1 MIRERENILLVDQY
15 IEFLIVQ
22 RNLSK
27 NSCFSYRTDLKQ
39 FLNFIGEKKLLY
51 VDDSIVKKYI
61 LFLSSRY
68 SVSSHARKLSVV
80 KQFFNF
86 LLNENKIIENR
97 FLDLNSPKSEKKL
110 PSVLSE
116 SEINMIFD
124 EAYKD
129 KSAKGIRFITMM
141 EIMYATGIRVSE
153 LVGLKIASLK
163 EDFSSIL
170 ILGKGKKER
179 YVPLTETA
187 KAAIIEYLK
196 VRENLI
202 KNESKGSIF
211 LFPTN
216 SKSSHIT
223 RIRFFQI
230 LKGVCMKLT
239 IDPNRVSPHVI
250 RHSFATH
257 LLDRGVDL
265 RTIQTSLGHADI
277 STTQIYT
284 HVQTRKL
291 KNIIENKHPLKSSIN
306 KLTKL

>member
-1 MIRERENILLVDQY
+1 MIREKENILLVDQY

-97 FLDLNSPKSEKKL
+97 FLDLNSPKLEKKL

-129 KSAKGIRFITMM
+129 KSARGIRFITMM

-187 KAAIIEYLK
+187 KAATIEYLK

-265 RTIQTSLGHADI
+265 RIIQTSLGHADI

-284 HVQTRKL
+284 HVQTKKL

>member
-1 MIRERENILLVDQY
+1 MIREKENILLVDQY

-187 KAAIIEYLK
+187 KAATIEYLK

-211 LFPTN
+211 LFPTK

-265 RTIQTSLGHADI
+265 RIIQTSLGHADI

>member
-86 LLNENKIIENR
+86 LLNEKKIIENC

-265 RTIQTSLGHADI
+265 RIIQTSLGHADI

>member
-1 MIRERENILLVDQY
+1 MIREKENILLVDQY

-39 FLNFIGEKKLLY
+39 FLNFIGKKKLLY

-265 RTIQTSLGHADI
+265 RIIQTSLGHADI

>member
-1 MIRERENILLVDQY
+1 MISGKNILLVDEY

-27 NSCFSYRTDLKQ
+27 NSCLSYRTDLKQ
-39 FLNFIGEKKLLY
+39 FLNFIGEKEIFY

-86 LLNENKIIENR
+86 LLNEKKINENR
-97 FLDLNSPKSEKKL
+97 FLDLDSPKSEKKL

-129 KSAKGIRFITMM
+129 KSAKGIRFIAMM

-153 LVGLKIASLK
+153 LVSLKIASFK
-163 EDFSSIL
+163 EDFSSLL

-187 KAAIIEYLK
+187 KAAIEQYLK

-202 KNESKGSIF
+202 KNESKKSTF
-211 LFPTN
+211 FFPTN
-216 SKSSHIT
+216 SKNSHIT

-265 RTIQTSLGHADI
+265 RIIQTSLGHADI

-284 HVQTRKL
+284 HVQTKKL

>member
-265 RTIQTSLGHADI
+265 RIIQTSLGHADI

>member
-1 MIRERENILLVDQY
+1 MIREKENILLVDQY

-265 RTIQTSLGHADI
+265 RIIQTSLGHADI

>member
-1 MIRERENILLVDQY
+1 MIREKENILLVDQY

-170 ILGKGKKER
+170 ISGKGKKER

-239 IDPNRVSPHVI
+239 IDSNRVSPHVI

-265 RTIQTSLGHADI
+265 RIIQTSLGHADI

>member
-1 MIRERENILLVDQY
+1 MIREKENILLVNQY

-265 RTIQTSLGHADI
+265 RIIQTSLGHADI

>member
-223 RIRFFQI
+223 RVRFFQI
-230 LKGVCMKLT
+230 LKGVCMKLN

-265 RTIQTSLGHADI
+265 RIIQTSLGHADI

>member
-1 MIRERENILLVDQY
+1 MTIEKNILLVDEY
-15 IEFLIVQ
+15 LEFLYVQ
-22 RNLSK
+22 KNLSK
-27 NSCFSYRTDLKQ
+27 NSCSSYKNDLKQ
-39 FLNFIGEKKLLY
+39 FLSFIGKKYLVY
-51 VDDSIVKKYI
+51 IDDEIVKRYV
-61 LFLSSRY
+61 LFLSNHY

-86 LLNENKIIENR
+86 LLNENKINKNH
-97 FLDLNSPKSEKKL
+97 FLNLDSPKSEKKL
-110 PSVLSE
+110 PLVLSE

-129 KSAKGIRFITMM
+129 ESAKGLRFVTMM
-141 EIMYATGIRVSE
+141 EIMYATGMRVSE
-153 LVGLKIASLK
+153 LVSLK
-163 EDFSSIL
+163 VSSFKDDFSGLL
-170 ILGKGKKER
+170 ILGKAQKER
-179 YVPLTETA
+179 FVPLTETA
-187 KAAIIEYLK
+187 KNVLIEYLK
-196 VRENLI
+196 VRDSFI
-202 KNESKGSIF
+202 KDKSKKSNF

-230 LKGVCMKLT
+230 LKKICMKLT
-239 IDPNRVSPHVI
+239 LNPERVSPHVI

-265 RTIQTSLGHADI
+265 RTIQSSLGHADI

-284 HVQTRKL
+284 HVQTKKL
-291 KNIIENKHPLKSSIN
+291 KNIIENKHPLKSSIT

>member
-1 MIRERENILLVDQY
+1 MIREKENILLVDQY

-170 ILGKGKKER
+170 IFGTGKKER
-179 YVPLTETA
+179 YVPLTEPA
-187 KAAIIEYLK
+187 QAALIEYLK
-196 VRENLI
+196 VRENLT

-223 RIRFFQI
+223 RVRFFQI
-230 LKGVCMKLT
+230 LKGVCMKLN

-265 RTIQTSLGHADI
+265 RIIQTSLGHADI

>member
-1 MIRERENILLVDQY
+1 MIREKENILLVDQY

-86 LLNENKIIENR
+86 LLDENKIIENC

-170 ILGKGKKER
+170 ILGKCKKER

-196 VRENLI
+196 VRKNLT

-223 RIRFFQI
+223 RVRFFQI
-230 LKGVCMKLT
+230 LKGVCMKLN

-265 RTIQTSLGHADI
+265 RIIQTSLGHADI

>member
-1 MIRERENILLVDQY
+1 MIREKENILLVDQY

-22 RNLSK
+22 RNLSE

-51 VDDSIVKKYI
+51 VNDSIVKKYI

-86 LLNENKIIENR
+86 LLDENKIIENC

-265 RTIQTSLGHADI
+265 RIIQTSLGHADI

>member
-1 MIRERENILLVDQY
+1 MISEKNTLLVDEY
-15 IEFLIVQ
+15 LEFLIVQ
-22 RNLSK
+22 KNLSK
-27 NSCFSYRTDLKQ
+27 NSCSSYRNDLKQ
-39 FLNFIGEKKLLY
+39 FLNFIGDKKIFY
-51 VDDSIVKKYI
+51 IDDAIVKKYI
-61 LFLSSRY
+61 LFLSNRY
-68 SVSSHARKLSVV
+68 SVSSHARKLSVI

-86 LLNENKIIENR
+86 LLNERKINENH
-97 FLDLNSPKSEKKL
+97 FLNLNSPKSEKKL

-116 SEINMIFD
+116 TEINMIFD

-129 KSAKGIRFITMM
+129 KSIKGVRFITMM

-153 LVGLKIASLK
+153 LVSLKIASFK
-163 EDFSSIL
+163 EDFSSLL
-170 ILGKGKKER
+170 ILGKGQKER

-187 KAAIIEYLK
+187 KVAIIEYLK
-196 VRENLI
+196 VRESFI
-202 KNESKGSIF
+202 KNESKKSIF

-216 SKSSHIT
+216 SKDFHIT

-230 LKGVCMKLT
+230 LKNVCMKLT
-239 IDPNRVSPHVI
+239 IDPHRVSPHVI

-284 HVQTRKL
+284 HVQTKKL

>member
-1 MIRERENILLVDQY
+1 M
-15 IEFLIVQ
+15 
-22 RNLSK
+22 
-27 NSCFSYRTDLKQ
+27 
-39 FLNFIGEKKLLY
+39 KK
-51 VDDSIVKKYI
+51 
-61 LFLSSRY
+61 
-68 SVSSHARKLSVV
+68 
-80 KQFFNF
+80 
-86 LLNENKIIENR
+86 KIIENR
-97 FLDLNSPKSEKKL
+97 FLELNFPKLEKKL

-187 KAAIIEYLK
+187 KAATIEYLK

-265 RTIQTSLGHADI
+265 RIIQTSLGHADI

>member
-1 MIRERENILLVDQY
+1 MIREKENILLVDQY

-196 VRENLI
+196 VRENFI

-239 IDPNRVSPHVI
+239 IDSNRVSPHVI

-265 RTIQTSLGHADI
+265 RIIQTSLGHADI

>member
-1 MIRERENILLVDQY
+1 MIREKENILLVDQY

-86 LLNENKIIENR
+86 LLNEKKIIENR

-265 RTIQTSLGHADI
+265 RIIQTSLGHADI

>member
-1 MIRERENILLVDQY
+1 MIREKENILLVDQY

-86 LLNENKIIENR
+86 LLNEKKIIENR

>member
-1 MIRERENILLVDQY
+1 MIREKENILLVDQY

-86 LLNENKIIENR
+86 LLNEKKIIENR
-97 FLDLNSPKSEKKL
+97 FIDLTSPKLEKKL

-129 KSAKGIRFITMM
+129 KSARGIRFITMM

-187 KAAIIEYLK
+187 KAATIEYLK

-265 RTIQTSLGHADI
+265 RIIQTSLGHADI
-277 STTQIYT
+277 STTQVYT

>member
-51 VDDSIVKKYI
+51 VNDSIVKKYI

-86 LLNENKIIENR
+86 LLNEKKIIENR
-97 FLDLNSPKSEKKL
+97 FLDLNSPKLEKKL

-187 KAAIIEYLK
+187 KAATIEYLK

-265 RTIQTSLGHADI
+265 RIIQTSLGHADI

>member
-1 MIRERENILLVDQY
+1 MIREKENILLVDQY

-51 VDDSIVKKYI
+51 VNDSIVKKYI

-86 LLNENKIIENR
+86 LLNEKKIIENR
-97 FLDLNSPKSEKKL
+97 FLDLNSPKLEKKL

-265 RTIQTSLGHADI
+265 RIIQTSLGHADI

>member
-1 MIRERENILLVDQY
+1 MIREKENILLVDQY

-187 KAAIIEYLK
+187 KAVIIEYLK

-265 RTIQTSLGHADI
+265 RIIQTSLGHADI

>member
-1 MIRERENILLVDQY
+1 MIREKENILLVDQY

-239 IDPNRVSPHVI
+239 IDSNRVSPHVI

-265 RTIQTSLGHADI
+265 RIIQTSLGHADI

>member
-1 MIRERENILLVDQY
+1 MIREKENILLVDQY

-86 LLNENKIIENR
+86 LLDENKIIENC

-187 KAAIIEYLK
+187 KAATIEYLK

-265 RTIQTSLGHADI
+265 RIIQTSLGHADI

>member
-1 MIRERENILLVDQY
+1 MIREKENILLVDQY

-86 LLNENKIIENR
+86 LLNEKKIIENR
-97 FLDLNSPKSEKKL
+97 FIDLTSPKLEKKL

-129 KSAKGIRFITMM
+129 KSARGIRFITMM

-187 KAAIIEYLK
+187 KAATIEYLK

-265 RTIQTSLGHADI
+265 RIIQTSLGHADI

-284 HVQTRKL
+284 HVQTKKL

>member
-1 MIRERENILLVDQY
+1 MIREKENILLVDQY

-129 KSAKGIRFITMM
+129 KSAKGIKFITMM

-196 VRENLI
+196 VRENLT

-223 RIRFFQI
+223 RVRFFQI
-230 LKGVCMKLT
+230 LKGVCMKLN

-265 RTIQTSLGHADI
+265 RIIQTSLGHADI

>member
-1 MIRERENILLVDQY
+1 MIREKENILLVDQY

-86 LLNENKIIENR
+86 LLNEKKIIENR
-97 FLDLNSPKSEKKL
+97 FLDLNSPKLEKKL

-223 RIRFFQI
+223 RVRFFQI
-230 LKGVCMKLT
+230 LKGVCMKLN

-265 RTIQTSLGHADI
+265 RIIQTSLGHADI

>member
-1 MIRERENILLVDQY
+1 MIREKENILLVDQY

-230 LKGVCMKLT
+230 LKGVCKKLT

-265 RTIQTSLGHADI
+265 RIIQTSLGHADI

>member
-1 MIRERENILLVDQY
+1 MIREKENILLVDQY

-86 LLNENKIIENR
+86 LLDENKIIENC

-265 RTIQTSLGHADI
+265 RIIQTSLGHADI

>member
-1 MIRERENILLVDQY
+1 MIREKENILLVDQY

-129 KSAKGIRFITMM
+129 KSVKGIRFITMM

-265 RTIQTSLGHADI
+265 RIIQTSLGHADI

>member
-86 LLNENKIIENR
+86 LLDENKIIENC

-129 KSAKGIRFITMM
+129 KSVKGIRFITMM

-265 RTIQTSLGHADI
+265 RIIQTSLGHADI

>member
-1 MIRERENILLVDQY
+1 MIREKENILLVDQY

-97 FLDLNSPKSEKKL
+97 FLDLNSPKLEKKL

-265 RTIQTSLGHADI
+265 RIIQTSLGHADI

>member
-196 VRENLI
+196 VRENLT

-265 RTIQTSLGHADI
+265 RIIQTSLGHADI

>member
-1 MIRERENILLVDQY
+1 MIREKENILLVDQY

-51 VDDSIVKKYI
+51 VNDSIVKKYI

-86 LLNENKIIENR
+86 LLNEKKIIENR
-97 FLDLNSPKSEKKL
+97 FLDLNSTKSEKKL

-124 EAYKD
+124 EAYND

-196 VRENLI
+196 VRENLT

-223 RIRFFQI
+223 RVRFFQI
-230 LKGVCMKLT
+230 LKGVCMKLN

-265 RTIQTSLGHADI
+265 RIIQTSLGHADI

>member
-1 MIRERENILLVDQY
+1 MIREKENILLVDQY

-265 RTIQTSLGHADI
+265 RIIQTSLGHADI

-291 KNIIENKHPLKSSIN
+291 KNIIENKHPLKTSIN
-306 KLTKL
+306 NVTKL